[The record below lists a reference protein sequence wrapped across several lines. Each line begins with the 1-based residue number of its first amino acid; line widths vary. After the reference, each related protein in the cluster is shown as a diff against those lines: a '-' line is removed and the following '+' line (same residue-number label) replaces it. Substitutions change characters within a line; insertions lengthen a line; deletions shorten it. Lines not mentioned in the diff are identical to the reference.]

1 MKKIDISHIEKHLFD
16 ELKHGWD
23 RNPYPLIQIKKDV
36 IFHLCVSVLGFYL
49 DVQKR
54 SRRMALGFRTKT
66 L

>member
-36 IFHLCVSVLGFYL
+36 KVLRVL
-49 DVQKR
+49 NAKSHKNLSNILPIKR
-54 SRRMALGFRTKT
+54 HFGS
-66 L
+66 